1 MEEIALTMRYIARFV
16 DSRFDNLD
24 VYKKEI
30 PNIEVYVDRNKN
42 PIGAFIEALKMAGDD
57 ACIQMEDD
65 CILTSNFDRKINEE
79 VSKHPDSVI
88 QFFSMRSKDLTIG
101 SRWDSR
107 YLMGQCTYYPKG
119 KASQLVDYFK
129 GSFWDENQHEIDGL
143 DLLVSDFLK
152 YNRERYWICI
162 PNLVDHIVQKSIID
176 PRRSPKR
183 VSKTFIK

>member
-88 QFFSMRSKDLTIG
+88 QFFSMRSKDLT
-101 SRWDSR
+101 
-107 YLMGQCTYYPKG
+107 Y
-119 KASQLVDYFK
+119 
-129 GSFWDENQHEIDGL
+129 
-143 DLLVSDFLK
+143 
-152 YNRERYWICI
+152 
-162 PNLVDHIVQKSIID
+162 
-176 PRRSPKR
+176 
-183 VSKTFIK
+183 